1 MSNIKKYLP
10 AAIRIFIFLLFML
23 SGIAKMLPIWG
34 FEKQLHDLGFIN
46 WCQTKY
52 LSHLIISFEIATG
65 FAFLQSHFLKRI
77 IIPSTILLLIV
88 FNVYLS
94 VQMYR
99 FGPTMGNCGCF
110 GQLIP
115 ITPVVELI
123 KNLLTIGLLVYL
135 YKNVSEKPKGK
146 NNFFYILLILVAS
159 ALFMFFVFPFCPCED
174 ESPGT
179 PVFVAPHDSAHASNA
194 DTVQIKDTLKNTDSI
209 GSVKQN
215 K

>member
-10 AAIRIFIFLLFML
+10 WTIRILIFVLFIL
-23 SGIAKMLPIWG
+23 SGVAKMLPIWG

-65 FAFLQSHFLKRI
+65 FAFLQSNFLKRI

-115 ITPVVELI
+115 ITPIAEFI
-123 KNLLTIGLLVYL
+123 KNFFTIGLLIYL
-135 YKNVSEKPKGK
+135 YKNVSEKPKGE
-146 NNFFYILLILVAS
+146 NNFLFILLILVGS
-159 ALFMFFVFPFCPCED
+159 ALFMFFAFPFCPCED
-174 ESPGT
+174 ET
-179 PVFVAPHDSAHASNA
+179 PVAPVFIAPPDSASARNA
-194 DTVQIKDTLKNTDSI
+194 DTILIKDTLKTTDSI
-209 GSVKQN
+209 ESGKKN

>member
-10 AAIRIFIFLLFML
+10 WTIRIIIFLLFML

-34 FEKQLHDLGFIN
+34 FEKQLHDIGFITS
-46 WCQTKY
+46 CQSKY
-52 LSHLIISFEIATG
+52 LSHLIIAFELATG
-65 FAFLQSHFLKRI
+65 IGFLQSHFLKRI
-77 IIPSTILLLIV
+77 IIPGTILLLII

-99 FGPTMGNCGCF
+99 FGPMMGDCGCF

-115 ITPVVELI
+115 ITPVIEFF

-135 YKNVSEKPKGK
+135 YKNVSEKPKGE
-146 NNFFYILLILVAS
+146 NNFFYILIILLAS

-174 ESPGT
+174 ET
-179 PVFVAPHDSAHASNA
+179 PVVPVFIHTPDSAHAQNV
-194 DTVQIKDTLKNTDSI
+194 DTAQIKDTLRNIDSI
-209 GSVKQN
+209 NSVKQN

>member
-1 MSNIKKYLP
+1 MNNIKKYLP
-10 AAIRIFIFLLFML
+10 WAIRIIIFLLFIL

-34 FEKQLHDLGFIN
+34 FEKQLHDIGIIN
-46 WCQTKY
+46 WCQSKY
-52 LSHLIISFEIATG
+52 LSRLIIAFEIATG
-65 FAFLQSHFLKRI
+65 FGFLQSHYLKRI

-88 FNVYLS
+88 FSTYLS

-99 FGPTMGNCGCF
+99 FGPMMGDCGCF

-123 KNLLTIGLLVYL
+123 KNILTIGLLVYL

-159 ALFMFFVFPFCPCED
+159 ALFMFFAFPYCPCED
-174 ESPGT
+174 ELPVVPVYVHT
-179 PVFVAPHDSAHASNA
+179 PDSASARNT
-194 DTVQIKDTLKNTDSI
+194 DTTQIKDTLKNTDSI
-209 GSVKQN
+209 DSVKQ
-215 K
+215 KK

>member
-1 MSNIKKYLP
+1 MSHLKKYLP
-10 AAIRIFIFLLFML
+10 STIRIIIFLLFML

-34 FEKQLHDLGFIN
+34 FEKQLYDLGFIS

-52 LSHLIISFEIATG
+52 LSHLIIAFELATG
-65 FAFLQSHFLKRI
+65 LAFLQSNYLKRI
-77 IIPSTILLLIV
+77 IIPSTIFLLIV

-115 ITPVVELI
+115 ITPIAEFI
-123 KNLLTIGLLVYL
+123 KNFLTIGLLVYL

-146 NNFFYILLILVAS
+146 NNFLFILLLLFGS
-159 ALFMFFVFPFCPCED
+159 AFFMFFAFPFCPCED
-174 ESPGT
+174 EAPAA
-179 PVFVAPHDSAHASNA
+179 PVFVAPQDSASTQKA
-194 DTVQIKDTLKNTDSI
+194 DTTQIKDTLKKTDSI
-209 GSVKQN
+209 DSAKQN